1 MSRRDILEV
10 VAAALVAAAPFILCP
25 IIGAAL
31 GWL

>member
-1 MSRRDILEV
+1 MTLRDILEV
-10 VAAALVAAAPFILCP
+10 MAMALVVAMPFVICP